1 MKNSKALTLLIFL
14 ELEWQYLQVRT
25 PVQNWSQELK
35 FIVITQHG
43 SSLLTCRANV
53 SAMRLQGIILLVP
66 LILLFASYPK
76 FGWIKNVRKNI
87 HVLWLKK
94 YEKVLRLII
103 INNHDF
109 HKKKKKISDS
119 HLSACNSWAATSH
132 SCSMHIT
139 SLYHKSTYFWISS
152 PKLHDF
158 RPEKISA
165 FMVSDQL
172 VIKKNKI
179 FRI

>member
-1 MKNSKALTLLIFL
+1 MSPAHPSRNVCQYMKNSKALTLLIFL

-66 LILLFASYPK
+66 LILLFASYPS

-109 HKKKKKISDS
+109 HKKKKKSQILICQ
-119 HLSACNSWAATSH
+119 HAIPEQQLPIAAV
-132 SCSMHIT
+132 CI
-139 SLYHKSTYFWISS
+139 
-152 PKLHDF
+152 
-158 RPEKISA
+158 
-165 FMVSDQL
+165 
-172 VIKKNKI
+172 
-179 FRI
+179 